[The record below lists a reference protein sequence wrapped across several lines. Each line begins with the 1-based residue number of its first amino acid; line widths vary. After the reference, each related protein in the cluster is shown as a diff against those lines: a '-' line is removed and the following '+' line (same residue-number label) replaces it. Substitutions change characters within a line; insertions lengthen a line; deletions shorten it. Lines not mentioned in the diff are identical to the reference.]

1 MERTRAS
8 RLAGGLRFARALVAM
23 NLRASLAL
31 RGAFLLQAAFM
42 VVNNLAFFSIWWILF
57 ERFPEIGGW
66 NLSDVT
72 TLFGV
77 VASGYGLSVVFAG
90 GVRDL
95 ARAIEDG
102 ELDTLL
108 VQPKPVL
115 LHAVASRTVAS
126 GWGDLAT
133 GVGMLWVCGA
143 LQPSALASTFLAVAT
158 SACVFTASG
167 VIVQSLAFWID
178 GMQTFARQVWEF
190 TLTFSLYPRPL
201 FSGQISFVLYTI
213 LPAGFV
219 GFLPAELVRAPSLPL
234 AAAALGA
241 SLAWTWLA
249 LFVFARGLRR
259 YASGNRIGAR
269 V

>member
-1 MERTRAS
+1 MRRS
-8 RLAGGLRFARALVAM
+8 AGTLRFLGALVAM

-31 RGAFLLQAAFM
+31 RGAFWLQAAFM
-42 VVNNLAFFSIWWILF
+42 LLNNVTFFAVWWILF

-66 NLSDVT
+66 RLADVA

-90 GVRDL
+90 GVREL
-95 ARAIEDG
+95 ARSIDQG
-102 ELDTLL
+102 ELDSLL

-133 GVGMLWVCGA
+133 GVGMLFLVGA
-143 LQPSALASTFLAVAT
+143 FEPSALGWTLLAVAT
-158 SACVFTASG
+158 SGCVFTASG
-167 VIVQSLAFWID
+167 VLVQSLAFWLD
-178 GMQTFARQVWEF
+178 GIESFARQVWEF

-201 FSGQISFVLYTI
+201 FSGGVSFLLYTL

-219 GFLPAELVRAPSLPL
+219 GFLPAELVRAPTPLLAATAL
-234 AAAALGA
+234 AAASG
-241 SLAWTWLA
+241 WTLLA
-249 LFVFARGLRR
+249 LYVFGRGLRR